1 MKSKV
6 IYCIVVLAVVFGAC
20 SENLPEPVQV
30 NDDDFQNMVRLNN
43 PECEYTVHSD
53 GLAEVVINGKKEYV
67 TRFKLTDDYGNIIY
81 AYCANMNA
89 PCYEGARYQ
98 CASADDYFKN
108 DEDTKIKAALT
119 YMMNRYG
126 YMETTNPH
134 GFRQMVQCI
143 IWTIIHGY
151 EVTSVVNAEGEIIK
165 EAIHYVYNNIDDL
178 TKDYTASVTMEGE
191 NTATEDD
198 LFVIYGPYQVSENA
212 LLTDADFHLTFEP
225 NDAQVV
231 FVNEAGGEITSVKPE
246 EPFYLRIPNDFSGDL
261 EYTAT
266 ASTTEELWFVDDF
279 NFFTDVREGDF
290 QQLFQPVMNPE
301 AWTYFYSCTGK
312 LTITPADTE
321 PDPDSDPD
329 PETITLT
336 KLNWNNGNGCGNG
349 AGINSFKV
357 GGITLK
363 NNKNHVTPAQFD
375 VLITKAP
382 CKNGETA
389 IYTVTERTVTDANG
403 KYRKVYD
410 VKVALYK
417 DGIWKG
423 YGGVI
428 TVDNPGGNNAN
439 QQIELG
445 RIF

>member
-1 MKSKV
+1 MKSRI
-6 IYCIVVLAVVFGAC
+6 IYCIVALAFVFGAC
-20 SENLPEPVQV
+20 SENLTEPLQV
-30 NDDDFQNMVRLNN
+30 EDESNFVNMVRQSNS
-43 PECEYTVHSD
+43 ECEYTVHSD
-53 GLAEVVINGKKEYV
+53 GLAVVVINGKEEYV
-67 TRFKLTDDYGNIIY
+67 TRFKLIDDFGNIIY

-89 PCYEGARYQ
+89 PCYEKARYQ

-108 DEDTKIKAALT
+108 GEETKIKAALT
-119 YMMNRYG
+119 YIMNRYG

-143 IWTIIHGY
+143 IWSIIHDC

-165 EAIHYVYNNIDDL
+165 EVIHYVYNNIDDL
-178 TKDYTASVTMEGE
+178 TKDYTARVTMEGE
-191 NTATEDD
+191 NTASEDD
-198 LFVIYGPYQVSENA
+198 LFVVYGPYQVSGNA
-212 LLTDADFHLTFEP
+212 LLTDVDFHLAFEP

-231 FVNEAGGEITSVKPE
+231 FVNEAGGEITLVKPE
-246 EPFYLRIPNDFSGDL
+246 EPFYLRISNDFSGDL
-261 EYTAT
+261 EFTAT

-279 NFFTDVREGDF
+279 NFFMDVREGDF

-301 AWTYFYSCTGK
+301 AWTYFYSCSGS
-312 LTITPADTE
+312 LTIASAD
-321 PDPDSDPD
+321 PDPDPET
-329 PETITLT
+329 ETITLT
-336 KLNWNNGNGCGNG
+336 KLNWKNGNGCGNG

-357 GGITLK
+357 DGITLK
-363 NNKNHVTPAQFD
+363 NNKNYVTPAQFD
-375 VLITKAP
+375 VLVTKAP

-417 DGIWKG
+417 NGVWKG

-439 QQIELG
+439 QQIELE